1 MYTNAAHCIQMY
13 TNVKHRTGMYPN
25 VHKCKCMKKTVVK
38 LTDEQKK
45 LSAALEYGDI
55 GSLCKVLKV
64 SRMTI
69 WKTLNG
75 KRESQCVWNA
85 IQHLVGQRNAKREES
100 ISKQLS

>member
-1 MYTNAAHCIQMY
+1 MYN
-13 TNVKHRTGMYPN
+13 NVKHYTTMYPS
-25 VHKCKCMKKTVVK
+25 VHKCKCMKKAEVK

-55 GSLCKVLKV
+55 GTLCKALNI

-75 KRESQCVWNA
+75 KRESQFVWDA
-85 IQHLVGQRNAKREES
+85 IEHFVDQRKAKREET
-100 ISKQLS
+100 ISNRLS

>member
-1 MYTNAAHCIQMY
+1 MYT
-13 TNVKHRTGMYPN
+13 N
-25 VHKCKCMKKTVVK
+25 VHKCKCMKKAEVK

-55 GSLCKVLKV
+55 GALCKVLDV

-75 KRESQCVWNA
+75 KRESQFVWDA
-85 IQHLVGQRNAKREES
+85 IEHLVDQRKAKREDT
-100 ISKQLS
+100 ISDQLS

>member
-1 MYTNAAHCIQMY
+1 
-13 TNVKHRTGMYPN
+13 
-25 VHKCKCMKKTVVK
+25 MKKVEVK

-55 GSLCKVLKV
+55 STLCKALSV

-75 KRESQCVWNA
+75 KRKSQFVWDA
-85 IQHLVGQRNAKREES
+85 IKHMIAQRNARREEN
-100 ISKQLS
+100 ISNQLS

>member
-1 MYTNAAHCIQMY
+1 
-13 TNVKHRTGMYPN
+13 
-25 VHKCKCMKKTVVK
+25 MKKAEVK

-55 GSLCKVLKV
+55 STLCKALNV

-75 KRESQCVWNA
+75 RRKSQCVWDA
-85 IQHLVGQRNAKREES
+85 IEHLIDQRNAKREEN
-100 ISKQLS
+100 ISDQLS

>member
-1 MYTNAAHCIQMY
+1 
-13 TNVKHRTGMYPN
+13 
-25 VHKCKCMKKTVVK
+25 MKKVEVK

-55 GSLCKVLKV
+55 GTLCKALNV

-75 KRESQCVWNA
+75 KRQSQFIWDA
-85 IQHLVGQRNAKREES
+85 IQHFIDQRNAKREAA
-100 ISKQLS
+100 ISEELS

>member
-1 MYTNAAHCIQMY
+1 
-13 TNVKHRTGMYPN
+13 
-25 VHKCKCMKKTVVK
+25 MKKAEVK

-55 GSLCKVLKV
+55 STLCKALKV

-75 KRESQCVWNA
+75 KRQSQSVWDA
-85 IQHLVGQRNAKREES
+85 IEHLVDRRNAKREET
-100 ISKQLS
+100 ISNRLA

>member
-1 MYTNAAHCIQMY
+1 
-13 TNVKHRTGMYPN
+13 
-25 VHKCKCMKKTVVK
+25 MKKVEVK

-55 GSLCKVLKV
+55 SILCKALNV

-75 KRESQCVWNA
+75 KRKSQFLWDA
-85 IQHLVGQRNAKREES
+85 IKHFIDQRNAKREAA
-100 ISKQLS
+100 ISEELS